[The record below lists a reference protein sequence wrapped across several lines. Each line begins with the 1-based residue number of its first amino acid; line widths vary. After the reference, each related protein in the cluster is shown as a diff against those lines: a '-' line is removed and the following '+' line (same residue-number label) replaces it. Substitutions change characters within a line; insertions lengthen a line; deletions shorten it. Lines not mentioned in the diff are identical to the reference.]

1 MKDPLYTCKICGVKS
16 TIKETIDRQFCHKR
30 HTSTH
35 YSEDTKTFL
44 KEKLKRKSAF
54 PNKVQVRSWNRK
66 YGKEKTDN

>member
-1 MKDPLYTCKICGVKS
+1 MKDPLFTCEKCHRQGTCEE
-16 TIKETIDRQFCHKR
+16 TIKKGYCHRR

-35 YSEDTKTFL
+35 YSEDTKASL

-66 YGKEKTDN
+66 YGK

>member
-1 MKDPLYTCKICGVKS
+1 MKDPLFTCEICGVTGTNQSVILKGY
-16 TIKETIDRQFCHKR
+16 CHRR

-35 YSEDTKTFL
+35 YSEDTKASL

-66 YGKEKTDN
+66 YGK